1 MWGDSTN
8 SLFRRTYYIQGEA
21 SIEKMGGQWKDWMV
35 LSPES
40 NKKAIALPVSPC
52 LRFEEGNM
60 E

>member
-1 MWGDSTN
+1 
-8 SLFRRTYYIQGEA
+8 
-21 SIEKMGGQWKDWMV
+21 MGGQWKDWMV

-52 LRFEEGNM
+52 LRFEVEGNM